1 MNENLD
7 VIIVC
12 ACLVFGLVGALLG
25 DMKKRFWE
33 GASLGALLGPI
44 GCIIAILL
52 PEP

>member
-1 MNENLD
+1 MNENLGLIV
-7 VIIVC
+7 VISFSC
-12 ACLVFGLVGALLG
+12 ALIGALLG

-33 GASLGALLGPI
+33 GAALGALLGPI